1 MWKSL
6 SPGDKVRTGDSIRYL
21 SGAASLTPFQD
32 MIFDVVK
39 TDLHY
44 FEIVVR
50 EAIKGSGEPERKIVK
65 YTDIG
70 YHISLEIWTDKTT
83 NLADC
88 RTISP

>member
-6 SPGDKVRTGDSIRYL
+6 SPGDKVRIGDSIRYL
-21 SGAASLTPFQD
+21 SGSTHLTPFQD
-32 MIFDVVK
+32 MIFEVVK

-50 EAIKGSGEPERKIVK
+50 EALKGSGEPERKIVK

-70 YHISLEIWTDKTT
+70 YHISLEIWTGKTT
-83 NLADC
+83 ALADC

>member
-6 SPGDKVRTGDSIRYL
+6 NPGDKVRTGDSIRYL
-21 SGAASLTPFQD
+21 SGSARLTPFQD

-44 FEIVVR
+44 FEVVVR
-50 EAIKGSGEPERKIVK
+50 EAIKGSGEPERKFVK

-70 YHISLEIWTDKTT
+70 YHIRLEIWMDKTT